1 MTPKLFSELGLSPEL
16 LKAIAKLGF
25 EQAAP
30 IQAAAI
36 PVLLAGKD
44 IVGQSATGS
53 GKTAA
58 FAIPAIEKTDPQ
70 LRAVQVL
77 ILCPTRELAVQVCE
91 EVHKLAFFKRGIHA
105 LPIYGG
111 QSYDRQLI
119 GLRQGAQ
126 IIIGTPGR
134 VMDHMER
141 GTLKLDQLKMLILDE
156 ADVML
161 NMGFRD
167 DIEHILKST
176 PPERQTVFFSATM
189 PRPIRDL
196 IERHSK
202 TPENVRVE
210 QAAMTVPTVEQIY
223 FEVDRRWKI
232 EVLTRLI
239 DVHDFNLGIVFCN
252 TKRMVDE
259 LVEHLNTQGYS
270 AEGLHGDMNQAQ
282 RDRVMGKFRKS
293 GLEFLVATDVAARGI
308 DVDDIQAVFNYDLP
322 YDVEDY
328 VHRIGRT
335 GRAGRSGMAFSF
347 VAGRELFQIRNIE
360 RFTNMRIQRGR
371 VPSVEEVEE
380 ARANLML
387 DKVRLTLQVGKFN
400 RQDHAVE
407 RLLEEG
413 FESTDII
420 SAMLHLLEGGS
431 PGEPDAEPKAAAAP
445 RPAPGAGVEVRSQEA
460 EVRSQPSAARTP
472 IASRPAAPFSHPAAP
487 APVAQVSKP
496 AVSPV
501 SKPAARPATKP
512 APQAPTRASAPP
524 SPAGEGQVEGE
535 TVQPPAAPASEQPL
549 PASSQ
554 APAVVPQAFGNPK
567 SSSEHSKSPSE
578 HQKSPSEHSK
588 SPSEHSKSPSEH
600 QKSPSGD
607 ENSPSEQPNS
617 PSEHVNSPSG
627 YQISPRQQPN
637 SPSEH
642 PKPTSEQVEPAPQQ
656 PEPETAESASP
667 DSAPSGSAELK
678 LPVDPAPLTGLDAQ
692 GSTAADL
699 RALINQPRKPGP
711 PKKEIRTAL
720 DRPAARQPVR
730 RDYDQYE
737 DQPRERPQPDGPGPG
752 PGQGSIAPGYPPRR
766 PASRSTPGEMTRLWM
781 SVGEQHGVAPRDVV
795 GCILGETGLP
805 PKTVGAVD
813 IRERHTFVD
822 VASEAAHAIISKL
835 NRTAIRGQRLKVKL
849 A

>member
-1 MTPKLFSELGLSPEL
+1 MTPKLFSELGLSPEI
-16 LKAIAKLGF
+16 LKAIDKLGF

-36 PVLLAGKD
+36 PVLLSGKD
-44 IVGQSATGS
+44 IVGQSQTGS

-58 FAIPAIEKTDPQ
+58 FAIPAIEMTDPQ
-70 LRAVQVL
+70 VRSVQVL

-126 IIIGTPGR
+126 IVIGTPGR
-134 VMDHMER
+134 VMDHMRR
-141 GTLKLDQLKMLILDE
+141 GTLRLETLKMVILDE

-161 NMGFRD
+161 NMGFRE
-167 DIEHILKST
+167 DIEFILQTT
-176 PPERQTVFFSATM
+176 PAARQTVFFSATM

-196 IERHSK
+196 IEKYSK
-202 TPENVRVE
+202 APENVRVE
-210 QAAMTVPTVEQIY
+210 QQAMTVPTVEQIY

-239 DVHDFNLGIVFCN
+239 DVHDLKLCIVFCN

-282 RDRVMGKFRKS
+282 RDRVMNKFRKS

-371 VPSVEEVEE
+371 VPSVEEVDE
-380 ARANLML
+380 ARANVLL
-387 DKVRLTLQVGKFN
+387 DKVRATLQGGEFQ

-413 FESTDII
+413 FDSTDII
-420 SAMLHLLEGGS
+420 SAVLHLLEGGD
-431 PGEPDAEPKAAAAP
+431 PGEKQPPAKADERARPQTPGVARPAAPVAPAPVPAPRPIQRALPKPAAP
-445 RPAPGAGVEVRSQEA
+445 RPAPV
-460 EVRSQPSAARTP
+460 AAP
-472 IASRPAAPFSHPAAP
+472 KPVPAAPVAVPQAPAPAAAAVETAAP
-487 APVAQVSKP
+487 APAEAVVA
-496 AVSPV
+496 
-501 SKPAARPATKP
+501 
-512 APQAPTRASAPP
+512 
-524 SPAGEGQVEGE
+524 PAGESKNEAE
-535 TVQPPAAPASEQPL
+535 SVQPPAAPLVESAVQT
-549 PASSQ
+549 
-554 APAVVPQAFGNPK
+554 PAVPEAQAASPVAA
-567 SSSEHSKSPSE
+567 PSE
-578 HQKSPSEHSK
+578 
-588 SPSEHSKSPSEH
+588 
-600 QKSPSGD
+600 D
-607 ENSPSEQPNS
+607 
-617 PSEHVNSPSG
+617 
-627 YQISPRQQPN
+627 
-637 SPSEH
+637 
-642 PKPTSEQVEPAPQQ
+642 
-656 PEPETAESASP
+656 
-667 DSAPSGSAELK
+667 
-678 LPVDPAPLTGLDAQ
+678 LDARP
-692 GSTAADL
+692 STSADL
-699 RALINQPRKPGP
+699 RQLINQPRKPGP
-711 PKKEIRTAL
+711 PKKALRTEL

-730 RDYDQYE
+730 RDYDQFE
-737 DQPRERPQPDGPGPG
+737 DQPNERPRRDDFAPGPR
-752 PGQGSIAPGYPPRR
+752 AAAR
-766 PASRSTPGEMTRLWM
+766 PAPSRRTPAEMTRLWM
-781 SVGEQHGVAPRDVV
+781 SVGEQHGVAPGDVV

-805 PKTVGAVD
+805 PQTVGVVD

-822 VASEAAHAIISKL
+822 VSAEAASGIIAKL

>member
-1 MTPKLFSELGLSPEL
+1 MIPKLFSELGLSPEI

-36 PVLLAGKD
+36 PVLMAGKD
-44 IVGQSATGS
+44 VVGQSQTGS

-58 FAIPAIEKTDPQ
+58 FAIPALEKIDP
-70 LRAVQVL
+70 LDRSVQVL

-111 QSYDRQLI
+111 QSYDRQLM

-126 IIIGTPGR
+126 IVIGTPGR
-134 VMDHMER
+134 VMDHMNR
-141 GTLKLDQLKMLILDE
+141 GTLRLDRLKMVILDE

-161 NMGFRD
+161 NMGFRE
-167 DIEHILKST
+167 DIEFILQTT
-176 PPERQTVFFSATM
+176 PATRQTVFFSATM

-202 TPENVRVE
+202 SPENVRIE
-210 QAAMTVPTVEQIY
+210 QQAMTVPTVEQIY

-239 DVHDFNLGIVFCN
+239 DVHDLKLGIVFCN

-282 RDRVMGKFRKS
+282 RDRVMNKFRKS

-308 DVDDIQAVFNYDLP
+308 DVDHIEAVFNYDLP

-380 ARANLML
+380 ARANVLL
-387 DKVRLTLQVGKFN
+387 GKVRATLQVGKFN

-413 FESTDII
+413 FDSTDII

-431 PGEPDAEPKAAAAP
+431 PGEPEQPAKVAAP
-445 RPAPGAGVEVRSQEA
+445 ARPAPGLPARSA
-460 EVRSQPSAARTP
+460 T
-472 IASRPAAPFSHPAAP
+472 P
-487 APVAQVSKP
+487 APVAPAQPLRPPAKPVAPGRDAQPRVSSAPSATKPTAPAPAPIAPLAEAP
-496 AVSPV
+496 AVAEQQVGPAQAPTP
-501 SKPAARPATKP
+501 KPAAPPAAEAAPITDAQPTIPPLPTEAGRDGGETVLPTAVSLPEPAKLSASQPSEQGIRPPEYESRPPEQGIQSSKQGIKAPGHERRPSAYETRSSEQGNYPARHENQSPEHKITPAKRQKPSPEHRPAP
-512 APQAPTRASAPP
+512 PQAPSTPSRGQDSA
-524 SPAGEGQVEGE
+524 AHE
-535 TVQPPAAPASEQPL
+535 AAPVPDLDSQP
-549 PASSQ
+549 S
-554 APAVVPQAFGNPK
+554 N
-567 SSSEHSKSPSE
+567 
-578 HQKSPSEHSK
+578 
-588 SPSEHSKSPSEH
+588 
-600 QKSPSGD
+600 
-607 ENSPSEQPNS
+607 
-617 PSEHVNSPSG
+617 
-627 YQISPRQQPN
+627 
-637 SPSEH
+637 
-642 PKPTSEQVEPAPQQ
+642 
-656 PEPETAESASP
+656 
-667 DSAPSGSAELK
+667 
-678 LPVDPAPLTGLDAQ
+678 
-692 GSTAADL
+692 AADL
-699 RALINQPRKPGP
+699 RKLINQPRKSGP
-711 PKKEIRTAL
+711 PKKDLRTAL

-737 DQPRERPQPDGPGPG
+737 DQPGERPQRDDFGPDRGP
-752 PGQGSIAPGYPPRR
+752 APRR
-766 PASRSTPGEMTRLWM
+766 PAPSRATPAEMTRLWM
-781 SVGEQHGVAPRDVV
+781 SVGEQHGVAPGDVV

-805 PKTVGAVD
+805 SGSVGVVD

-822 VASEAAHAIISKL
+822 VAAESAHGIIAKL

>member
-1 MTPKLFSELGLSPEL
+1 MIPKLFSELGLSPEI

-25 EQAAP
+25 EQASP

-36 PVLLAGKD
+36 PILLTGKD
-44 IVGQSATGS
+44 IVGQSQTGS

-58 FAIPAIEKTDPQ
+58 FAIPALEKIDP
-70 LRAVQVL
+70 LDRSVQVL

-111 QSYDRQLI
+111 QSYDRQLM

-126 IIIGTPGR
+126 IVIGTPGR
-134 VMDHMER
+134 VMDHMNR
-141 GTLKLDQLKMLILDE
+141 GTLRLDRLKMVILDE

-161 NMGFRD
+161 NMGFRE
-167 DIEHILKST
+167 DIEFILQTT
-176 PPERQTVFFSATM
+176 PASRQTVFFSATM

-202 TPENVRVE
+202 TPENVRIE
-210 QAAMTVPTVEQIY
+210 QQAMTVPTVEQIY

-239 DVHDFNLGIVFCN
+239 DVHDLKLGIVFCN
-252 TKRMVDE
+252 TKRMVDD

-270 AEGLHGDMNQAQ
+270 AEGLHGDMSQPQ
-282 RDRVMGKFRKS
+282 RDRVMNKFRKS

-308 DVDDIQAVFNYDLP
+308 DVDDVEAVFNYDLP
-322 YDVEDY
+322 YDPEDY

-380 ARANLML
+380 ARADVLL
-387 DKVRLTLQVGKFN
+387 GKVRATLQGGEFQ

-413 FESTDII
+413 FDSTDII
-420 SAMLHLLEGGS
+420 SAVLHLLQG
-431 PGEPDAEPKAAAAP
+431 GEPGPKPSTTRPDERAPQAVPVRPAAPVPVAARQPLRAPARPAVAPAPVAP
-445 RPAPGAGVEVRSQEA
+445 RPAPRAPVAPAAKRPTPAVAAPQSVAPRQSEA
-460 EVRSQPSAARTP
+460 EVPPAPVVEAPVSTPVVAQAPAPATPAPAPEPVVTSEATSSAP
-472 IASRPAAPFSHPAAP
+472 PKAAP
-487 APVAQVSKP
+487 AVAE
-496 AVSPV
+496 
-501 SKPAARPATKP
+501 ATE
-512 APQAPTRASAPP
+512 AAPP
-524 SPAGEGQVEGE
+524 SAPTAPSPAD
-535 TVQPPAAPASEQPL
+535 
-549 PASSQ
+549 SQ
-554 APAVVPQAFGNPK
+554 APEPDLD
-567 SSSEHSKSPSE
+567 S
-578 HQKSPSEHSK
+578 
-588 SPSEHSKSPSEH
+588 
-600 QKSPSGD
+600 
-607 ENSPSEQPNS
+607 QP
-617 PSEHVNSPSG
+617 
-627 YQISPRQQPN
+627 
-637 SPSEH
+637 
-642 PKPTSEQVEPAPQQ
+642 
-656 PEPETAESASP
+656 
-667 DSAPSGSAELK
+667 
-678 LPVDPAPLTGLDAQ
+678 
-692 GSTAADL
+692 STAADL
-699 RALINQPRKPGP
+699 RKLVNQPHKPGP
-711 PKKEIRTAL
+711 PKKELRKIL

-737 DQPRERPQPDGPGPG
+737 DQPNERPRRDDFGPGPRAGG
-752 PGQGSIAPGYPPRR
+752 PEFPPRR
-766 PASRSTPGEMTRLWM
+766 PVSRRTPEQMTRLWM
-781 SVGEQHGVAPRDVV
+781 SVGEAHGVAPGDVV

-805 PKTVGAVD
+805 AGTVGVVD

-822 VASEAAHAIISKL
+822 VAADAASGIISKL